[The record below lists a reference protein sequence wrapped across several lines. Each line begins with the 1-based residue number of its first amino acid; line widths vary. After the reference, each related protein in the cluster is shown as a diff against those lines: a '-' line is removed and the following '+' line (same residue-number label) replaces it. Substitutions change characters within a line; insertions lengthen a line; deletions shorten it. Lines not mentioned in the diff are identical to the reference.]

1 MTETEC
7 PALPESLF
15 AGSDAPGYAGASR
28 RASAKNDDRGE
39 SSGGGYAVSFG
50 AVVATALSCAL
61 AGGVAGY
68 FIPKKHQSRSA
79 AWRYESVAGES
90 DRPTETEFRNLS
102 PRSRASGERAREV
115 ELSA

>member
-1 MTETEC
+1 MPLDRDAHRKLLKMTETEC

-15 AGSDAPGYAGASR
+15 AGSDAPGYAGAAR
-28 RASAKNDDRGE
+28 RASAKNDVSKK

-68 FIPKKHQSRSA
+68 CLPKKHQSRSA

-90 DRPTETEFRNLS
+90 DR
-102 PRSRASGERAREV
+102 AREV
-115 ELSA
+115 ELTA